1 MFLISLNYKKPLSE
15 VDRFVAEHR
24 EFLLRYYASGHFL
37 LSGRREPRDGGV
49 ILAQADSRNDIEQIL
64 RDDPFQREQI
74 ADYDIVE
81 FLPTM
86 SSDELDFLRVPLA

>member
-15 VDRFVAEHR
+15 VDRFVAEHC
-24 EFLLRYYASGHFL
+24 EFLAHHYASGNFL